1 MLVGV
6 ETITG
11 WLEPVVVDV
20 AVDVGAGAAN
30 VTLTVPPELTV
41 QLDPV
46 PLQPPPLQPV
56 ITFPEPGVA
65 WSVTDV
71 PVPKDAEQVPGQL
84 IPLGELDT
92 LPEPEAATVNE

>member
-1 MLVGV
+1 VLVGV

-20 AVDVGAGAAN
+20 AVDVGVGAAN

-46 PLQPPPLQPV
+46 PLQPPPLHPV